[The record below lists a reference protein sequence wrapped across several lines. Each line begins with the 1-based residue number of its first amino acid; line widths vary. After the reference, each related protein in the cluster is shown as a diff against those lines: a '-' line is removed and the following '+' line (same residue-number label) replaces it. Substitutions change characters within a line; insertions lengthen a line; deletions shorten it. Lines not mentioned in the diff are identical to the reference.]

1 MWIGDEIVCVFGQV
15 VYQDYGLMVC
25 IGCKWYDG
33 WIWKVL
39 WFVCMGGECVE
50 CVVVQQMQGEG
61 GIDV

>member
-1 MWIGDEIVCVFGQV
+1 
-15 VYQDYGLMVC
+15 MVC

-50 CVVVQQMQGEG
+50 CVVV
-61 GIDV
+61 